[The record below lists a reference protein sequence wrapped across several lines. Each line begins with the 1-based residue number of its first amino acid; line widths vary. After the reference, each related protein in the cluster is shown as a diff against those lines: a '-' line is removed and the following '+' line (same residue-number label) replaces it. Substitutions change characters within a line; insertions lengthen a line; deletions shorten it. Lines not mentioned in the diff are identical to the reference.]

1 MTYKT
6 TDEAVDDIG
15 LMVQM
20 GVRTNSIGFVDKYR
34 DPDKKLADI
43 VPVFL
48 DMRGTD
54 GAPFKFGEKVIP
66 SVPVFFFR
74 GGGFSECF
82 PLKRGDPVLLLH
94 INRYM
99 DDWYASD
106 GKTQVTPSRQDL
118 HSESDAIAIAGL
130 FPSGNV
136 KGRANGKDWI
146 LWHEDGKVGF
156 VLEPGGKAHLVCE
169 TLHIGAENSSTP
181 LAKGNTTNDNILA
194 IQTKLDLALSIFG
207 IPPLGALPSVAS
219 GKGFTND

>member
-20 GVRTNSIGFVDKYR
+20 AIRTNSIGFVDKYK
-34 DPDKKLADI
+34 DPEKKLADI
-43 VPVFL
+43 TPVFL

-82 PLKRGDPVLLLH
+82 PLRRGDPVLLLH
-94 INRYM
+94 IKNYI

-106 GKTQVTPSRQDL
+106 GKTQVTPSSQEL
-118 HSESDAIAIAGL
+118 FAISDVVAIAGL
-130 FPSGNV
+130 FPTGNV

-156 VLEPGGKAHLVCE
+156 ILEPGGKAHLVCD
-169 TLHIGAENSSTP
+169 TLHIGAENSSTA
-181 LAKGNTTNDNILA
+181 LAKGSTSNSNFGLVGGKVDAVAAIL
-194 IQTKLDLALSIFG
+194 G
-207 IPPLGALPSVAS
+207 VPPLGALPSVAS
-219 GKGFTND
+219 GKAFTND